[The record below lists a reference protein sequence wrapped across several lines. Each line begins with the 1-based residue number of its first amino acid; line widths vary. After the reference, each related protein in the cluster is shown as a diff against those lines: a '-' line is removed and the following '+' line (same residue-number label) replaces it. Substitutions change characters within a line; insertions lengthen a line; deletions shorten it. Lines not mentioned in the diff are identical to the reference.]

1 MTETNLSTSLQY
13 IKNVGPARAKV
24 LSEIGLEDSEDLLYY
39 FPRRHLDR
47 TTVTAISLLK
57 KDMITTIVGKV
68 ETCGERKTR
77 KGKLFQAVLSDGT
90 GLLTLLWFNGVPYI
104 KKSIEI
110 GDQFAV
116 HGKIEFYNGLQ
127 IVHPEYDKLNIDD
140 DPLNTGSVIP
150 LYPLTQE
157 LQKAGIENRFFRKII
172 RGMLKEI
179 NNISDFF
186 PPKFLQKHKLVSRY
200 EALHWIHFADKEKD
214 VKRAIYRLKFDEHFF
229 LQLLMALKKESNCR
243 VGTKPLDK
251 TGPHVKLIY
260 DQLNFEL
267 TDAQNRVLKEIRTD
281 LGKPITM
288 NRLLQGDVGS
298 GKTIVAVLAAAIAI
312 GNNVQIAVM
321 APTEILVHQHYESF
335 KAFSEI
341 GKITCAILVGN
352 TKEGE
357 RKKVIDALKTGR
369 IDLIV
374 GTHALIQK
382 DIEFKNLGFVIVD
395 EQHRFG
401 VVQRG
406 DLVEKGLNP
415 HFLAMTATPIPRT
428 LAITYHGDMDLS
440 IIDELPKHRKPVIT
454 KKIGPERL
462 KNVYNFINNEVSKG
476 RQCMIVYPLVE
487 ETEKSDLTAAVE
499 AYETLSRTAFTD
511 VNVGLIHGRMKKEE
525 KDNIMNEFSDNRIQ
539 ILVSTTV
546 IEVGIDVPNAT
557 VMLVEHADRFG
568 LIQLHQLRGRVGRG
582 SEKSYCIFVQRD
594 ITENSRKRLDIMERT
609 NDGFVI
615 SDEDLKLRGP
625 GEFFGIKQSGFFKY
639 KIADLVM
646 DGPIIKSARKAAFDL
661 VEKDPHL
668 RNRSFIELRRHF
680 LKKYQHMLDFV
691 NIS

>member
-1 MTETNLSTSLQY
+1 MTEINLSTFLQY

-57 KDMITTIVGKV
+57 KDMVTTIVGKV

-90 GLLTLLWFNGVPYI
+90 GFLTLLWFNGVPYI
-104 KKSIEI
+104 KKSIKI

-172 RGMLKEI
+172 RRMLKEI
-179 NNISDFF
+179 NNIPDFF
-186 PPKFLQKHKLVSRY
+186 PLKFLQKHKLVSRY

-229 LQLLMALKKESNCR
+229 LQLLMALKKESNSR
-243 VGTKPLDK
+243 VGTKPLNK
-251 TGPHVKLIY
+251 TGPHIKLIY

-321 APTEILVHQHYESF
+321 APTEILVRQHYESF
-335 KAFSEI
+335 KKFSEI

-382 DIEFKNLGFVIVD
+382 DIEFKNLGLVIVD

-462 KNVYNFINNEVSKG
+462 KNVYNFMNNEVSKG

-487 ETEKSDLTAAVE
+487 ETEKSDLAAAVE
-499 AYETLSRTAFTD
+499 AYETLSRTAFTN

-525 KDNIMNEFSDNRIQ
+525 KDNIMNEFSDNRIK

-625 GEFFGIKQSGFFKY
+625 GEFFGIRQSGFFKY

-646 DGPIIKSARKAAFDL
+646 DGPIIKSARKAAFNM
-661 VEKDPHL
+661 VAKDPHL

>member
-1 MTETNLSTSLQY
+1 MTEINLSTFLQY

-57 KDMITTIVGKV
+57 KDMVTTIVGKV

-104 KKSIEI
+104 KKSIKI

-172 RGMLKEI
+172 RRMLKEI
-179 NNISDFF
+179 NNIPDFF
-186 PPKFLQKHKLVSRY
+186 PLKFLQKHKLVSRY

-321 APTEILVHQHYESF
+321 APTEILVRQHYESF
-335 KAFSEI
+335 KKFSEI

-382 DIEFKNLGFVIVD
+382 DIEFKNLGLVIVD

-401 VVQRG
+401 VAQRG

-454 KKIGPERL
+454 KKIDPERL
-462 KNVYNFINNEVSKG
+462 KNVYNFMNNEVSKG

-487 ETEKSDLTAAVE
+487 ETEKSDLAAAVE
-499 AYETLSRTAFTD
+499 AYETLSRTAFTN

-525 KDNIMNEFSDNRIQ
+525 KDNIMNEFSDNRIK

-661 VEKDPHL
+661 VVKDPHL

>member
-1 MTETNLSTSLQY
+1 M
-13 IKNVGPARAKV
+13 
-24 LSEIGLEDSEDLLYY
+24 
-39 FPRRHLDR
+39 
-47 TTVTAISLLK
+47 
-57 KDMITTIVGKV
+57 
-68 ETCGERKTR
+68 
-77 KGKLFQAVLSDGT
+77 
-90 GLLTLLWFNGVPYI
+90 
-104 KKSIEI
+104 
-110 GDQFAV
+110 
-116 HGKIEFYNGLQ
+116 
-127 IVHPEYDKLNIDD
+127 HPEYDKLNIDD

-186 PPKFLQKHKLVSRY
+186 PSEFLQKHKLVSRY
-200 EALHWIHFADKEKD
+200 EALHWIHFAEKEKD
-214 VKRAIYRLKFDEHFF
+214 VKGAIYRLKFDEHFF
-229 LQLLMALKKESNCR
+229 LQFLMALKKESNCR

-321 APTEILVHQHYESF
+321 APTEILVRQHYESF
-335 KAFSEI
+335 KTFFET
-341 GKITCAILVGN
+341 GRITCAILVGN
-352 TKEGE
+352 TKESE

-382 DIEFKNLGFVIVD
+382 DIEFKNLGLVIVD

-454 KKIGPERL
+454 KKIGPERV
-462 KNVYNFINNEVSKG
+462 KNVYNFMKNEVSKG

-487 ETEKSDLTAAVE
+487 ETEKSDLAAAVE

-594 ITENSRKRLDIMERT
+594 ITENSRKRLDILERT

-661 VEKDPHL
+661 VAKDPHL

>member
-1 MTETNLSTSLQY
+1 MTEIKLSTSLQY

-68 ETCGERKTR
+68 EACGERKTR

-90 GLLTLLWFNGVPYI
+90 GFLTLLWFNGIPYI

-172 RGMLKEI
+172 RRMLKEI
-179 NNISDFF
+179 NNIPDFF
-186 PPKFLQKHKLVSRY
+186 PPEFLQKYKLVSRY

-335 KAFSEI
+335 KVFSEI

-382 DIEFKNLGFVIVD
+382 DIEFKNLGLVIVD

-462 KNVYNFINNEVSKG
+462 KNVYNFMKNEVSKG

-487 ETEKSDLTAAVE
+487 ETEKSDLAAAVE

-594 ITENSRKRLDIMERT
+594 ITENSRKRLDILERT

-625 GEFFGIKQSGFFKY
+625 GEFFGIRQSGFFKY

-661 VEKDPHL
+661 VAKDPHL

-680 LKKYQHMLDFV
+680 LKKYQHMLDFI

>member
-1 MTETNLSTSLQY
+1 MTEINLSTSLKY
-13 IKNVGPARAKV
+13 IKNVGSARAKV
-24 LSEIGLEDSEDLLYY
+24 LTEIGLEDSEDLLYY

-57 KDMITTIVGKV
+57 KGMITTIVGKV

-186 PPKFLQKHKLVSRY
+186 PSEFLQKHKLVSRY

-321 APTEILVHQHYESF
+321 APTEILVRQHYESF
-335 KAFSEI
+335 KKFSEI

-382 DIEFKNLGFVIVD
+382 DIEFKNLGLVIVD

-401 VVQRG
+401 VAQRG

-462 KNVYNFINNEVSKG
+462 KNVYNFMNNEVSKG

-661 VEKDPHL
+661 VAKDPHL

>member
-1 MTETNLSTSLQY
+1 MTEINLSTSLQY
-13 IKNVGPARAKV
+13 IKNVGSARAKV
-24 LSEIGLEDSEDLLYY
+24 LTEIGLEDSEDLLYY

-68 ETCGERKTR
+68 EACGERKTR

-90 GLLTLLWFNGVPYI
+90 GFLTLLWFNGVPYI

-172 RGMLKEI
+172 RRMLKEI
-179 NNISDFF
+179 NNIPDFF
-186 PPKFLQKHKLVSRY
+186 PPEFLQKYKLVSRY

-251 TGPHVKLIY
+251 TGPHIKLIY

-321 APTEILVHQHYESF
+321 APTEILVRQHYESF
-335 KAFSEI
+335 KEFSEI

-382 DIEFKNLGFVIVD
+382 DIEFKNLGLVIVD

-401 VVQRG
+401 VAQRG

-462 KNVYNFINNEVSKG
+462 KNVYNFMKNEVSKG

-487 ETEKSDLTAAVE
+487 ETEKSDLAAAVE
-499 AYETLSRTAFTD
+499 AYETLSRTAFSD

-594 ITENSRKRLDIMERT
+594 ITENSRKRLDILERT

-661 VEKDPHL
+661 VAKDPHL

>member
-1 MTETNLSTSLQY
+1 MTEINLSTFLQY

-77 KGKLFQAVLSDGT
+77 KGKLFQAILSDGT
-90 GLLTLLWFNGVPYI
+90 GFLTLLWFNGVPYI
-104 KKSIEI
+104 KKSIKI

-172 RGMLKEI
+172 RRMLKEI
-179 NNISDFF
+179 NNIPDFF
-186 PPKFLQKHKLVSRY
+186 PPKFLQKNKLVSRY

-321 APTEILVHQHYESF
+321 APTEILVRQHYESF
-335 KAFSEI
+335 KKFSEI

-382 DIEFKNLGFVIVD
+382 DIEFKNLGLVIVD

-401 VVQRG
+401 VAQRG

-454 KKIGPERL
+454 KKIDPERL
-462 KNVYNFINNEVSKG
+462 KNVYNFMNNEVSKG

-487 ETEKSDLTAAVE
+487 ETEKSDLAAAVE
-499 AYETLSRTAFTD
+499 AYETLSRTAFTN
-511 VNVGLIHGRMKKEE
+511 VNVGLIHGRIKKEE
-525 KDNIMNEFSDNRIQ
+525 KDNIMNEFSDNRIK

-625 GEFFGIKQSGFFKY
+625 GEFFGIRQSGFFKY

-661 VEKDPHL
+661 VVKDPHL

>member
-1 MTETNLSTSLQY
+1 MTEINLSTSLKY
-13 IKNVGPARAKV
+13 IKNVGSARAKV
-24 LSEIGLEDSEDLLYY
+24 LTEIGLEDSEDLLYY

-57 KDMITTIVGKV
+57 KGMITTIVGKV

-186 PPKFLQKHKLVSRY
+186 PSEFLRKHKLVSRY

-321 APTEILVHQHYESF
+321 APTEILVRQHYESF
-335 KAFSEI
+335 KKFSEI

-382 DIEFKNLGFVIVD
+382 DIEFKNLGLVIVD

-401 VVQRG
+401 VAQRG

-462 KNVYNFINNEVSKG
+462 KNVYNFMNNEVSKG

-487 ETEKSDLTAAVE
+487 ETEKSDLAAAVE

-625 GEFFGIKQSGFFKY
+625 GEFFGIRQSGFFKY

-661 VEKDPHL
+661 VAKDPHL

>member
-1 MTETNLSTSLQY
+1 MTEINFSTSLQY
-13 IKNVGPARAKV
+13 IKNVGPTRAKV
-24 LSEIGLEDSEDLLYY
+24 LSEIGLEYSEDLLYY

-57 KDMITTIVGKV
+57 KDMVTTIVGKV

-90 GLLTLLWFNGVPYI
+90 GFLTLLWFNGVPYI

-172 RGMLKEI
+172 RRMLKEI
-179 NNISDFF
+179 NNIPDFF

-200 EALHWIHFADKEKD
+200 EALHWIHFAEKEKD

-321 APTEILVHQHYESF
+321 APTEILVRQHYESF
-335 KAFSEI
+335 KTFFET
-341 GKITCAILVGN
+341 GRITCAILVGN
-352 TKEGE
+352 TKESE

-382 DIEFKNLGFVIVD
+382 DIEFKNLGLVIVD

-462 KNVYNFINNEVSKG
+462 KNVYNFMKNEVSKG

-487 ETEKSDLTAAVE
+487 ETEKSDLAAAVE
-499 AYETLSRTAFTD
+499 AYETLSRTAFTN

-661 VEKDPHL
+661 VAKDPHL

>member
-1 MTETNLSTSLQY
+1 MTEINFSTSLQY
-13 IKNVGPARAKV
+13 IKNVGPTRAKV
-24 LSEIGLEDSEDLLYY
+24 LSEIGLECSEDLLYY

-57 KDMITTIVGKV
+57 KDMVTTIVGKV

-90 GLLTLLWFNGVPYI
+90 GFLTLLWFNGVPYI
-104 KKSIEI
+104 KKSIKI

-172 RGMLKEI
+172 RRMLKEI
-179 NNISDFF
+179 NNIPDFF

-229 LQLLMALKKESNCR
+229 LQLLMALKKESNSR
-243 VGTKPLDK
+243 VGTKPLNK
-251 TGPHVKLIY
+251 TGPHIKLIY

-321 APTEILVHQHYESF
+321 APTEILVRQHYESF
-335 KAFSEI
+335 KKFSEI

-382 DIEFKNLGFVIVD
+382 DIEFKNLGLVIVD

-462 KNVYNFINNEVSKG
+462 KNVYNFMNNEVSKG

-487 ETEKSDLTAAVE
+487 ETEKSDLAAAVE
-499 AYETLSRTAFTD
+499 AYETLSRTAFTN

-625 GEFFGIKQSGFFKY
+625 GEFFGIRQSGFFKY

-646 DGPIIKSARKAAFDL
+646 DGPIIKSARKAAFNM
-661 VEKDPHL
+661 VAKDPHL

>member
-1 MTETNLSTSLQY
+1 MTEINFSTSLQY
-13 IKNVGPARAKV
+13 IKNVGPTRAKV
-24 LSEIGLEDSEDLLYY
+24 LSEIGLEYSEDLLYY

-57 KDMITTIVGKV
+57 KDMVTTIVGKV

-90 GLLTLLWFNGVPYI
+90 GFLTLLWFNGVPYI
-104 KKSIEI
+104 KKSIKI

-172 RGMLKEI
+172 RRMLKEI
-179 NNISDFF
+179 NNIPDFF

-229 LQLLMALKKESNCR
+229 LQLLMALKKESNSR
-243 VGTKPLDK
+243 VGTKPLNK
-251 TGPHVKLIY
+251 TGPHIKLIY

-321 APTEILVHQHYESF
+321 APTEILVRQHYESF
-335 KAFSEI
+335 KKFSEI

-382 DIEFKNLGFVIVD
+382 DIEFKNLGLVIID

-428 LAITYHGDMDLS
+428 LAVTYHGDMDLS

-462 KNVYNFINNEVSKG
+462 KNVYNFMNNEVSKG

-487 ETEKSDLTAAVE
+487 ETEKSDLAAAVE
-499 AYETLSRTAFTD
+499 AYETLSRTAFTN

-625 GEFFGIKQSGFFKY
+625 GEFFGIRQSGFFKY

-646 DGPIIKSARKAAFDL
+646 DGPIIKSARKAAFNM
-661 VEKDPHL
+661 VAKDPHL

>member
-1 MTETNLSTSLQY
+1 MTEINLSTSLQY
-13 IKNVGPARAKV
+13 IKNVGSARAKV

-68 ETCGERKTR
+68 EACGERKTR

-90 GLLTLLWFNGVPYI
+90 GFLTILWFNGIPYI

-186 PPKFLQKHKLVSRY
+186 PSEFLQKHKLVSRY

-321 APTEILVHQHYESF
+321 APTEILVRQHYESF
-335 KAFSEI
+335 KEFSEI
-341 GKITCAILVGN
+341 GKITCAMLVGN

-357 RKKVIDALKTGR
+357 RKKIIDALKTGR

-382 DIEFKNLGFVIVD
+382 DIEFKNLGLVIVD

-401 VVQRG
+401 VAQRG

-462 KNVYNFINNEVSKG
+462 KNVYNFMNNEVSKG

-487 ETEKSDLTAAVE
+487 ETEKSDLAAAVE

-594 ITENSRKRLDIMERT
+594 ITENSRKRLDILERT

-661 VEKDPHL
+661 VAKDPHL

>member
-1 MTETNLSTSLQY
+1 MTEINLSTSLQY
-13 IKNVGPARAKV
+13 IKNVGSARAKV

-68 ETCGERKTR
+68 EACGERKTR

-90 GLLTLLWFNGVPYI
+90 GFLTLLWFNGIPYI

-172 RGMLKEI
+172 RRMLKEI
-179 NNISDFF
+179 NNIPDFF

-243 VGTKPLDK
+243 VGTKALDK

-321 APTEILVHQHYESF
+321 APTEILVRQHYESF
-335 KAFSEI
+335 KKFSEI

-382 DIEFKNLGFVIVD
+382 DIEFKSLGLVIVD

-401 VVQRG
+401 VAQRG

-462 KNVYNFINNEVSKG
+462 KNVYNFMKNEVSKG

-487 ETEKSDLTAAVE
+487 ETEKSDLAAAVE

-661 VEKDPHL
+661 VAKDPHL

>member
-1 MTETNLSTSLQY
+1 MSEISLSTSLQY

-24 LSEIGLEDSEDLLYY
+24 LSGLGLEVSEDLLYY

-47 TTVTAISLLK
+47 TTVTAISLLN
-57 KDMITTIVGKV
+57 KDMVATIVGKL

-90 GLLTLLWFNGVPYI
+90 GFLTLLWFNAIPFV
-104 KKSIEI
+104 KKSIKI
-110 GDQFAV
+110 GDQLAV

-127 IVHPEYDKLNIDD
+127 IIHPEYDKLNTDD

-157 LQKAGIENRFFRKII
+157 LQKVGLENRLFRKII
-172 RGMLKEI
+172 RRLLKDV
-179 NNISDFF
+179 NNIPDFF
-186 PPKFLQKHKLVSRY
+186 PPEFLQKYTLITRY
-200 EALHWIHFADKEKD
+200 EALHWIHFAEKERD
-214 VKRAIYRLKFDEHFF
+214 VKRAIHRLKFDEHFF
-229 LQLLMALKKESNCR
+229 LLLLMALKKESNCR
-243 VGTKPLDK
+243 VGTKSLDK

-267 TDAQNRVLKEIRTD
+267 TDAQKRVLKEIRTD

-298 GKTIVAVLAAAIAI
+298 GKTIIAVLAAAIAI
-312 GNNVQIAVM
+312 GNNVQVAVM
-321 APTEILVHQHYESF
+321 APTEILAHQHYESF
-335 KAFSEI
+335 RTFSET
-341 GKITCAILVGN
+341 GKITCAMLVGN
-352 TKEGE
+352 TKESE

-382 DIEFKNLGFVIVD
+382 DIEFKKLGLVIVD

-401 VVQRG
+401 VIQRG
-406 DLVEKGLNP
+406 ALIEKGLNP

-440 IIDELPKHRKPVIT
+440 IIDELPKHRKPVVT
-454 KKIGPERL
+454 KTIEPGRL
-462 KNVYNFINNEVSKG
+462 KKVYAFILDEVKKG
-476 RQCMIVYPLVE
+476 RQCIIVYPLVK
-487 ETEKSDLTAAVE
+487 ETEKSDLASADE
-499 AYETLSRTAFTD
+499 AYKVLSEGVFQGCR
-511 VNVGLIHGRMKKEE
+511 VSLLHGQMKKEE
-525 KDNIMNEFSDNRIQ
+525 KDKIMNEFSDNIIQ
-539 ILVSTTV
+539 ILISTTV

-582 SEKSYCIFVQRD
+582 SEKGYCIFVQRNF
-594 ITENSRKRLDIMERT
+594 TENSRKRLAVMEKT
-609 NDGFVI
+609 NDGFII
-615 SDEDLKLRGP
+615 SDEDLKMRGP
-625 GEFFGIKQSGFFKY
+625 GEFFGLKQSGFLKY

-646 DGPIIKSARKAAFDL
+646 DGDIIKSARKAAFDL
-661 VEKDPHL
+661 VAKDPHL
-668 RNRSFIELRRHF
+668 RNQSFIELRSHF
-680 LKKYQHMLDFV
+680 LKQYQHMLDFV

>member
-1 MTETNLSTSLQY
+1 MTEINLSTSLQY
-13 IKNVGPARAKV
+13 VKNVGPARAKV

-186 PPKFLQKHKLVSRY
+186 PSEFLQKHKLVSRY

-321 APTEILVHQHYESF
+321 APTEILVRQHYESF
-335 KAFSEI
+335 KKFSEI

-382 DIEFKNLGFVIVD
+382 DIEFKNLGLVIVD

-401 VVQRG
+401 VAQRG

-462 KNVYNFINNEVSKG
+462 KNVYNFMNNEVSKG

-487 ETEKSDLTAAVE
+487 ETEKSDLAAAVE

-525 KDNIMNEFSDNRIQ
+525 KDNIMNEFSDNRIK

-661 VEKDPHL
+661 VAKDPHL

>member
-1 MTETNLSTSLQY
+1 MTEINFSTSLQY
-13 IKNVGPARAKV
+13 IKNVGPTRAKV
-24 LSEIGLEDSEDLLYY
+24 LSEIGLECSEDLLYY

-57 KDMITTIVGKV
+57 KDMVTTIVGKV

-90 GLLTLLWFNGVPYI
+90 GFLTLLWFNGVPYI
-104 KKSIEI
+104 KKSIKI

-172 RGMLKEI
+172 RRMLKEI
-179 NNISDFF
+179 NNIPDFF
-186 PPKFLQKHKLVSRY
+186 PLKFLQKHKLVSRY

-229 LQLLMALKKESNCR
+229 LQLLMALKKESNSR
-243 VGTKPLDK
+243 VGTKPLNK
-251 TGPHVKLIY
+251 TGPHIKLIY

-321 APTEILVHQHYESF
+321 APTEILVRQHYESF
-335 KAFSEI
+335 KKFSEI

-382 DIEFKNLGFVIVD
+382 DIEFKNLGLVIVD

-462 KNVYNFINNEVSKG
+462 KNVYNFMNNEVSKG

-487 ETEKSDLTAAVE
+487 ETEKSDLAAAVE
-499 AYETLSRTAFTD
+499 AYETLSRTAFTN

-625 GEFFGIKQSGFFKY
+625 GEFFGIRQSGFFKY

-646 DGPIIKSARKAAFDL
+646 DGPIIKSARKAAFNM
-661 VEKDPHL
+661 VAKDPHL

>member
-1 MTETNLSTSLQY
+1 MTEINLSTFLQY

-77 KGKLFQAVLSDGT
+77 KGKLFQAILSDGT
-90 GLLTLLWFNGVPYI
+90 GFLTLLWFNGVPYI
-104 KKSIEI
+104 KKSIKI

-172 RGMLKEI
+172 RRMLKEI
-179 NNISDFF
+179 NNIPDFF
-186 PPKFLQKHKLVSRY
+186 PPKFLQKNKLVSRY

-321 APTEILVHQHYESF
+321 APTEILVRQHYESF
-335 KAFSEI
+335 KKFSEI

-382 DIEFKNLGFVIVD
+382 DIEFKNLGLVIVD

-401 VVQRG
+401 VAQRG

-454 KKIGPERL
+454 KKIDPERL
-462 KNVYNFINNEVSKG
+462 KNVYNFMNNEVSKG

-487 ETEKSDLTAAVE
+487 ETEKSDLAAAVE

-525 KDNIMNEFSDNRIQ
+525 KDNIMNEFSDNRIK

-625 GEFFGIKQSGFFKY
+625 GEFFGIRQSGFFKY

-661 VEKDPHL
+661 VVKDPHL

>member
-1 MTETNLSTSLQY
+1 MTEINFSTSLQY
-13 IKNVGPARAKV
+13 IKNVGPTRAKV
-24 LSEIGLEDSEDLLYY
+24 LSEIGLECSEDLLYY

-57 KDMITTIVGKV
+57 KDMVTTIVGKV

-90 GLLTLLWFNGVPYI
+90 GFLTLLWFNGVPYI
-104 KKSIEI
+104 KKSIKI

-172 RGMLKEI
+172 RRMLKEI
-179 NNISDFF
+179 NNIPDFF

-229 LQLLMALKKESNCR
+229 LQLLMALKKESNSR
-243 VGTKPLDK
+243 VGTKPLNK
-251 TGPHVKLIY
+251 TGPHIKLIY

-321 APTEILVHQHYESF
+321 APTEILVRQHYESF
-335 KAFSEI
+335 KKFSEI

-382 DIEFKNLGFVIVD
+382 DIEFKNLGLVIVD

-428 LAITYHGDMDLS
+428 LAVTYHGDMDLS

-462 KNVYNFINNEVSKG
+462 KNVYNFMNNEVSKG

-487 ETEKSDLTAAVE
+487 ETEKSDLAAAVE
-499 AYETLSRTAFTD
+499 AYETLSRTAFTN

-625 GEFFGIKQSGFFKY
+625 GEFFGIRQSGFFKY

-646 DGPIIKSARKAAFDL
+646 DGPIIKSARKAAFNM
-661 VEKDPHL
+661 VAKDPHL

>member
-1 MTETNLSTSLQY
+1 MTKTNLSTSLQY
-13 IKNVGPARAKV
+13 IKNVGPERAKV
-24 LSEIGLEDSEDLLYY
+24 LSEIGLVDSEDLLYY

-57 KDMITTIVGKV
+57 KGMITTIVGKV

-186 PPKFLQKHKLVSRY
+186 PSEFLQKHKLVSRY

-321 APTEILVHQHYESF
+321 APTEILVRQHYESF
-335 KAFSEI
+335 KKFSEI

-382 DIEFKNLGFVIVD
+382 DIEFKNLGLVIVD

-462 KNVYNFINNEVSKG
+462 KNVYNFMNNEVSKG

-625 GEFFGIKQSGFFKY
+625 GEFFGIRQSGFFKY

-646 DGPIIKSARKAAFDL
+646 DGPIIKSARKAAFNM
-661 VEKDPHL
+661 VAKDPHL

-680 LKKYQHMLDFV
+680 LKKYQHMLNFV

>member
-1 MTETNLSTSLQY
+1 MTEINLSTSLQY

-68 ETCGERKTR
+68 EACGERKTR

-90 GLLTLLWFNGVPYI
+90 GFLTLLWFNGIPYI

-172 RGMLKEI
+172 RRMLKEI
-179 NNISDFF
+179 NNIPDFF
-186 PPKFLQKHKLVSRY
+186 PPEFLQKYKLVSRY

-321 APTEILVHQHYESF
+321 APTEILVQQHYESF
-335 KAFSEI
+335 KTFSEI
-341 GKITCAILVGN
+341 GKITCAMLVGN

-357 RKKVIDALKTGR
+357 RKKIIDALKTGR

-382 DIEFKNLGFVIVD
+382 DIEFKNLGLVIVD

-401 VVQRG
+401 VAQRG

-462 KNVYNFINNEVSKG
+462 KNVYNFMKNEVSKG

-487 ETEKSDLTAAVE
+487 ETEKSDLAAAVE
-499 AYETLSRTAFTD
+499 AYETLSRTAFSD

-661 VEKDPHL
+661 VAKDPHL

>member
-1 MTETNLSTSLQY
+1 M
-13 IKNVGPARAKV
+13 
-24 LSEIGLEDSEDLLYY
+24 
-39 FPRRHLDR
+39 
-47 TTVTAISLLK
+47 
-57 KDMITTIVGKV
+57 
-68 ETCGERKTR
+68 
-77 KGKLFQAVLSDGT
+77 
-90 GLLTLLWFNGVPYI
+90 
-104 KKSIEI
+104 
-110 GDQFAV
+110 
-116 HGKIEFYNGLQ
+116 
-127 IVHPEYDKLNIDD
+127 HPEYDKLNIDD

-186 PPKFLQKHKLVSRY
+186 PSEFLQKHKLVSRY

-321 APTEILVHQHYESF
+321 APTEILVRQHYESF
-335 KAFSEI
+335 KKFSEI

-382 DIEFKNLGFVIVD
+382 DIEFKNLGLVIVD

-401 VVQRG
+401 VAQRG

-462 KNVYNFINNEVSKG
+462 KNVYNFMNNEVSKG

-487 ETEKSDLTAAVE
+487 ETEKSDLAAAVE

-525 KDNIMNEFSDNRIQ
+525 KDNIMNEFSDNRIK

-625 GEFFGIKQSGFFKY
+625 GEFFGIRQSGFFKY

-661 VEKDPHL
+661 VAKDPHL

>member
-1 MTETNLSTSLQY
+1 MTEINLSTSLQY

-68 ETCGERKTR
+68 EACGERKTR

-90 GLLTLLWFNGVPYI
+90 GFLTLLWFNGIPYI

-172 RGMLKEI
+172 RRMLKEI
-179 NNISDFF
+179 NNIPDFF
-186 PPKFLQKHKLVSRY
+186 PPEFLQKYKLVSRY

-321 APTEILVHQHYESF
+321 APTEILVRQHYESF
-335 KAFSEI
+335 KEFSEI

-382 DIEFKNLGFVIVD
+382 DIEFKNLGLDIVD

-428 LAITYHGDMDLS
+428 LAITYYGDMDLS

-462 KNVYNFINNEVSKG
+462 KNVYNFMKNEVSKG

-487 ETEKSDLTAAVE
+487 ETEKSDLAAAVE
-499 AYETLSRTAFTD
+499 AYETLSRTAFSD

-594 ITENSRKRLDIMERT
+594 ITENSRKRLDILERT

-661 VEKDPHL
+661 VAKDPHL

>member
-1 MTETNLSTSLQY
+1 
-13 IKNVGPARAKV
+13 
-24 LSEIGLEDSEDLLYY
+24 
-39 FPRRHLDR
+39 
-47 TTVTAISLLK
+47 
-57 KDMITTIVGKV
+57 MITTIVGKV

-172 RGMLKEI
+172 RGMLKGI

-186 PPKFLQKHKLVSRY
+186 PSEFLQKHKLVSRY

-243 VGTKPLDK
+243 VGTKPLNK

-321 APTEILVHQHYESF
+321 APTEILVRQHYESF
-335 KAFSEI
+335 KKFSEI

-382 DIEFKNLGFVIVD
+382 DIEFKNLGLVIVD

-401 VVQRG
+401 VAQRG

-462 KNVYNFINNEVSKG
+462 KNVYNFMNNEVSKG

-525 KDNIMNEFSDNRIQ
+525 KDNIMNEFSDNRIK

-625 GEFFGIKQSGFFKY
+625 GEFFGIRQSGFFKY

-661 VEKDPHL
+661 VAKDPHL

>member
-1 MTETNLSTSLQY
+1 MTEINLSTSLQY

-68 ETCGERKTR
+68 EACGERKTR

-90 GLLTLLWFNGVPYI
+90 GFLTILWFNGIPYI

-172 RGMLKEI
+172 RRMLKEI

-186 PPKFLQKHKLVSRY
+186 PSEFLQKHKLVSRY
-200 EALHWIHFADKEKD
+200 EALHWIHFAEKEKD
-214 VKRAIYRLKFDEHFF
+214 VKGAIYRLKFDEHFF

-321 APTEILVHQHYESF
+321 APTEILVRQHYESF
-335 KAFSEI
+335 KKFSEI

-357 RKKVIDALKTGR
+357 RKKIIDALKTGR

-382 DIEFKNLGFVIVD
+382 DIEFKNLGLVIVD

-401 VVQRG
+401 VAQRG

-462 KNVYNFINNEVSKG
+462 KNVYNFMKNEVSKG

-487 ETEKSDLTAAVE
+487 ETEKSDLAAAVE
-499 AYETLSRTAFTD
+499 AYETLSRTAFTN

-661 VEKDPHL
+661 VAKDPHL

>member
-1 MTETNLSTSLQY
+1 MTEINLSTSLQY

-57 KDMITTIVGKV
+57 KDMVTTIVGKV

-90 GLLTLLWFNGVPYI
+90 GFLTLLWFNGVPYI

-172 RGMLKEI
+172 RRMLKEI
-179 NNISDFF
+179 NNIPDFF
-186 PPKFLQKHKLVSRY
+186 PPEFLQKYKLVSRY

-321 APTEILVHQHYESF
+321 APTEILV
-335 KAFSEI
+335 
-341 GKITCAILVGN
+341 
-352 TKEGE
+352 
-357 RKKVIDALKTGR
+357 R
-369 IDLIV
+369 
-374 GTHALIQK
+374 
-382 DIEFKNLGFVIVD
+382 
-395 EQHRFG
+395 
-401 VVQRG
+401 
-406 DLVEKGLNP
+406 
-415 HFLAMTATPIPRT
+415 
-428 LAITYHGDMDLS
+428 
-440 IIDELPKHRKPVIT
+440 
-454 KKIGPERL
+454 
-462 KNVYNFINNEVSKG
+462 
-476 RQCMIVYPLVE
+476 
-487 ETEKSDLTAAVE
+487 
-499 AYETLSRTAFTD
+499 
-511 VNVGLIHGRMKKEE
+511 
-525 KDNIMNEFSDNRIQ
+525 
-539 ILVSTTV
+539 
-546 IEVGIDVPNAT
+546 
-557 VMLVEHADRFG
+557 
-568 LIQLHQLRGRVGRG
+568 
-582 SEKSYCIFVQRD
+582 
-594 ITENSRKRLDIMERT
+594 
-609 NDGFVI
+609 
-615 SDEDLKLRGP
+615 
-625 GEFFGIKQSGFFKY
+625 
-639 KIADLVM
+639 
-646 DGPIIKSARKAAFDL
+646 
-661 VEKDPHL
+661 
-668 RNRSFIELRRHF
+668 
-680 LKKYQHMLDFV
+680 
-691 NIS
+691 

>member
-1 MTETNLSTSLQY
+1 MTEINFSTSLQY
-13 IKNVGPARAKV
+13 IKNVGPTRAKV
-24 LSEIGLEDSEDLLYY
+24 LSEIGLECSEDLLYY

-57 KDMITTIVGKV
+57 KDMVTTIVGKV

-90 GLLTLLWFNGVPYI
+90 GFLTLLWFNGVPYI
-104 KKSIEI
+104 KKSIKI

-172 RGMLKEI
+172 RRMLKEI
-179 NNISDFF
+179 NNIPDFF

-200 EALHWIHFADKEKD
+200 EALHWIHFAEKEKD

-321 APTEILVHQHYESF
+321 APTEILVRQHYESF
-335 KAFSEI
+335 KKFSEI

-382 DIEFKNLGFVIVD
+382 DIEFKNLGLVIVD

-462 KNVYNFINNEVSKG
+462 KNVYNFMNNEVSKG

-487 ETEKSDLTAAVE
+487 ETEKSDLAAAVE

-525 KDNIMNEFSDNRIQ
+525 KDNIMNKFSDNRIQ

-661 VEKDPHL
+661 VAKDPHL

-680 LKKYQHMLDFV
+680 LKKYQHMLDFI

>member
-1 MTETNLSTSLQY
+1 MTEINFSTSLQY
-13 IKNVGPARAKV
+13 IKNVGPTRAKV
-24 LSEIGLEDSEDLLYY
+24 LSEIGLECSEDLLYY

-68 ETCGERKTR
+68 DACGERKTR

-90 GLLTLLWFNGVPYI
+90 GFLTLLWFNGVPYI
-104 KKSIEI
+104 KKSIKI

-172 RGMLKEI
+172 RRMLKEI
-179 NNISDFF
+179 NNIPDFF

-229 LQLLMALKKESNCR
+229 LQLLMALKKESNSR
-243 VGTKPLDK
+243 VGTKPLNK
-251 TGPHVKLIY
+251 TGPHIKLIY

-321 APTEILVHQHYESF
+321 APTEILVRQHYESF
-335 KAFSEI
+335 KKFSEI

-382 DIEFKNLGFVIVD
+382 DIEFKNLGLVIVD

-462 KNVYNFINNEVSKG
+462 KNVYNFMNNEVSKG

-487 ETEKSDLTAAVE
+487 ETEKSDLAAAVE
-499 AYETLSRTAFTD
+499 AYETLSRTAFTN

-625 GEFFGIKQSGFFKY
+625 GEFFGIRQSGFFKY

-646 DGPIIKSARKAAFDL
+646 DGPIIKSARKAAFNM
-661 VEKDPHL
+661 VAKDPHL

>member
-1 MTETNLSTSLQY
+1 MTEINFSTSLQY
-13 IKNVGPARAKV
+13 IKNVGPTRAKV
-24 LSEIGLEDSEDLLYY
+24 LSEIGLECSEDLLYY

-90 GLLTLLWFNGVPYI
+90 GFLTLLWFNGVPYI

-172 RGMLKEI
+172 RRMLKEI
-179 NNISDFF
+179 NNIPDFF

-229 LQLLMALKKESNCR
+229 LQLLMALKKESNSR
-243 VGTKPLDK
+243 VGTKPLNK
-251 TGPHVKLIY
+251 TGPHIKLIY

-321 APTEILVHQHYESF
+321 APTEILVRQHYESF
-335 KAFSEI
+335 KKFSEI

-352 TKEGE
+352 TKESE

-382 DIEFKNLGFVIVD
+382 DIEFKNLGLVIVD

-462 KNVYNFINNEVSKG
+462 KNVYNFMNNEVSKG

-487 ETEKSDLTAAVE
+487 ETEKSDLAAAVE
-499 AYETLSRTAFTD
+499 AYETLSRTAFTN

-582 SEKSYCIFVQRD
+582 SEKSYCIFVQRA

-625 GEFFGIKQSGFFKY
+625 GEFFGIRQSGFFKY

-646 DGPIIKSARKAAFDL
+646 DGPIIKSARKAAFNM
-661 VEKDPHL
+661 VAKDPHL

>member
-1 MTETNLSTSLQY
+1 
-13 IKNVGPARAKV
+13 
-24 LSEIGLEDSEDLLYY
+24 
-39 FPRRHLDR
+39 
-47 TTVTAISLLK
+47 
-57 KDMITTIVGKV
+57 MITTIVGKV

-90 GLLTLLWFNGVPYI
+90 GFLTLLWFNGVPYI
-104 KKSIEI
+104 KKSIKI

-172 RGMLKEI
+172 RRMLKEI
-179 NNISDFF
+179 NNIPDFF

-229 LQLLMALKKESNCR
+229 LQLLMALKKESNSR
-243 VGTKPLDK
+243 VGTKPLNK
-251 TGPHVKLIY
+251 TGPHIKLIY

-335 KAFSEI
+335 KVFSEI

-382 DIEFKNLGFVIVD
+382 DIEFKNLGLVIVD

-462 KNVYNFINNEVSKG
+462 KNVYNFMNNEVSKG

-487 ETEKSDLTAAVE
+487 ETEKSDLAAAVE
-499 AYETLSRTAFTD
+499 AYETLSRTAFTN

-625 GEFFGIKQSGFFKY
+625 GEFFGIRQSGFFKY

-646 DGPIIKSARKAAFDL
+646 DGPIIKSARKAAFNM
-661 VEKDPHL
+661 VAKDPHL

>member
-1 MTETNLSTSLQY
+1 MTEINLSTSLQY
-13 IKNVGPARAKV
+13 IKNVGSARAKV

-68 ETCGERKTR
+68 EACGERKTR

-90 GLLTLLWFNGVPYI
+90 GFLTILWFNGIPYI

-172 RGMLKEI
+172 RRMLKEI
-179 NNISDFF
+179 NNIPDFF
-186 PPKFLQKHKLVSRY
+186 PPEFLQKYKLVSRY

-321 APTEILVHQHYESF
+321 APTEILVRQHYESF
-335 KAFSEI
+335 KTFFET
-341 GKITCAILVGN
+341 GRITCAILVGN

-382 DIEFKNLGFVIVD
+382 DIEFKNLGLVIVD

-462 KNVYNFINNEVSKG
+462 KNVYNFMKNEVSKG

-487 ETEKSDLTAAVE
+487 ETEKSDLAAAVE

-661 VEKDPHL
+661 VAKDPHL

-680 LKKYQHMLDFV
+680 LKKYQHTLDFV

>member
-57 KDMITTIVGKV
+57 KGMITTIVGKV

-186 PPKFLQKHKLVSRY
+186 PSEFLQKHKLVSRY

-321 APTEILVHQHYESF
+321 APTEILVRQHYESF
-335 KAFSEI
+335 KKFSEI

-382 DIEFKNLGFVIVD
+382 DIEFKNLGLVIVD

-401 VVQRG
+401 VAQRG

-462 KNVYNFINNEVSKG
+462 KNVYNFMNNEVSKG

-487 ETEKSDLTAAVE
+487 ETEKSDLAAAVE

>member
-1 MTETNLSTSLQY
+1 MTEINFSTSLQY
-13 IKNVGPARAKV
+13 IKNVGPTRAKV
-24 LSEIGLEDSEDLLYY
+24 LSEIGLECSEDLLYY

-57 KDMITTIVGKV
+57 KDMVTTIVGKV

-90 GLLTLLWFNGVPYI
+90 GFLTLLWFNGIPYI

-172 RGMLKEI
+172 RRMLKEI
-179 NNISDFF
+179 NNIPDFF

-229 LQLLMALKKESNCR
+229 LQLLMALKKESNSR
-243 VGTKPLDK
+243 VGTKPLNK
-251 TGPHVKLIY
+251 TGPHIKLIY

-321 APTEILVHQHYESF
+321 APTEILVRQHYESF
-335 KAFSEI
+335 KKFSEI

-382 DIEFKNLGFVIVD
+382 DIEFKNLGLVIVD

-428 LAITYHGDMDLS
+428 LAVTYHGDMDLS

-462 KNVYNFINNEVSKG
+462 KNVYNFMKNEVSKG

-487 ETEKSDLTAAVE
+487 ETEKSDLAAAVE
-499 AYETLSRTAFTD
+499 AYETLSRTAFTN

-625 GEFFGIKQSGFFKY
+625 GEFFGIRQSGFFKY

-646 DGPIIKSARKAAFDL
+646 DGPIIKSARKAAFNM
-661 VEKDPHL
+661 VAKDPHL

>member
-1 MTETNLSTSLQY
+1 MTEINLSTFLQY

-57 KDMITTIVGKV
+57 KGMITTIVGKV

-77 KGKLFQAVLSDGT
+77 KGKLFQAILSDGT
-90 GLLTLLWFNGVPYI
+90 GFLTLLWFNGVPYI

-186 PPKFLQKHKLVSRY
+186 PSEFLQKHKLVSRY

-321 APTEILVHQHYESF
+321 APTEILVRQHYESF
-335 KAFSEI
+335 KKFSEI

-382 DIEFKNLGFVIVD
+382 DIEFKNLGLVIVD

-401 VVQRG
+401 VAQRG

-462 KNVYNFINNEVSKG
+462 KNVYNFMNNEVSKG

-487 ETEKSDLTAAVE
+487 ETEKSDLAAAVE

-525 KDNIMNEFSDNRIQ
+525 KDNIMNEFSDNRIK

-625 GEFFGIKQSGFFKY
+625 GEFFGIRQSGFFKY

-661 VEKDPHL
+661 VAKDPHL

>member
-1 MTETNLSTSLQY
+1 MTEINLSTSLQY

-57 KDMITTIVGKV
+57 KGMITTIVGKV

-90 GLLTLLWFNGVPYI
+90 GFLTLLWFNGIPYI

-186 PPKFLQKHKLVSRY
+186 PSEFLQKHKLVSRY

-335 KAFSEI
+335 KKFSEI

-382 DIEFKNLGFVIVD
+382 DIEFKNLGLVIVD

-462 KNVYNFINNEVSKG
+462 KNVYNFMNNEVSKG

-487 ETEKSDLTAAVE
+487 ETEKSDLAAAVE

-661 VEKDPHL
+661 VAKDPHL

>member
-1 MTETNLSTSLQY
+1 MTEINFSTSLQY
-13 IKNVGPARAKV
+13 IKNVGPTRAKV
-24 LSEIGLEDSEDLLYY
+24 LSEIGLECSEDLLYY

-57 KDMITTIVGKV
+57 KDMVTTIVGKV

-90 GLLTLLWFNGVPYI
+90 GFLTLLWFNGVPYI
-104 KKSIEI
+104 KKSIKI

-172 RGMLKEI
+172 RRMLKEI
-179 NNISDFF
+179 NNIPDFF
-186 PPKFLQKHKLVSRY
+186 PLKFLQKHKLVSRY

-229 LQLLMALKKESNCR
+229 LQLLMALKKESNSR
-243 VGTKPLDK
+243 VGTKPLNK
-251 TGPHVKLIY
+251 TGPHIKLIY

-321 APTEILVHQHYESF
+321 APTEILVRQHYESF
-335 KAFSEI
+335 KKFSEI

-382 DIEFKNLGFVIVD
+382 DIEFKNLGLVIID

-428 LAITYHGDMDLS
+428 LAVTYHGDMDLS

-462 KNVYNFINNEVSKG
+462 KNVYNFMNNEVSKG

-487 ETEKSDLTAAVE
+487 ETEKSDLAAAVE
-499 AYETLSRTAFTD
+499 AYETLSRTAFTN

-625 GEFFGIKQSGFFKY
+625 GEFFGIRQSGFFKY

-646 DGPIIKSARKAAFDL
+646 DGPIIKSARKAAFNM
-661 VEKDPHL
+661 VAKDPHL

>member
-1 MTETNLSTSLQY
+1 MTEINLSTFLQY

-77 KGKLFQAVLSDGT
+77 KGKLFQAILSDGT
-90 GLLTLLWFNGVPYI
+90 GFLTLLWFNGVPYI

-172 RGMLKEI
+172 RRMLKEI
-179 NNISDFF
+179 NNIPDFF
-186 PPKFLQKHKLVSRY
+186 PPKFLQKNKLVSRY

-321 APTEILVHQHYESF
+321 APTEILVRQHYESF
-335 KAFSEI
+335 KKFSEI

-382 DIEFKNLGFVIVD
+382 DIEFKNLGLVIVD

-401 VVQRG
+401 VAQRG

-462 KNVYNFINNEVSKG
+462 KNVYNFMNNEVSKG

-487 ETEKSDLTAAVE
+487 ETEKSDLAAAVE

-525 KDNIMNEFSDNRIQ
+525 KDNIMNEFSDNRIK

-625 GEFFGIKQSGFFKY
+625 GEFFGIRQSGFFKY

-661 VEKDPHL
+661 VVKDPHL

>member
-1 MTETNLSTSLQY
+1 MTEINFSTSLQY
-13 IKNVGPARAKV
+13 IKNVGPTRAKV
-24 LSEIGLEDSEDLLYY
+24 LSEIGLECSEDLLYY

-57 KDMITTIVGKV
+57 KDMVTTIVGKV

-90 GLLTLLWFNGVPYI
+90 GFLTLLWFNGVPYI

-172 RGMLKEI
+172 RRMLKEI
-179 NNISDFF
+179 NNIPDFF
-186 PPKFLQKHKLVSRY
+186 PPKFLQKHKLVSRD

-229 LQLLMALKKESNCR
+229 LQLLMALKKESNSR
-243 VGTKPLDK
+243 VGTKPLNK
-251 TGPHVKLIY
+251 TGPHIKLIY

-321 APTEILVHQHYESF
+321 APTEILVRQHYESF
-335 KAFSEI
+335 KKFSEI

-352 TKEGE
+352 TKESE
-357 RKKVIDALKTGR
+357 RKKVIDGLKTGR

-382 DIEFKNLGFVIVD
+382 DIEFKNLGLVIVD

-462 KNVYNFINNEVSKG
+462 KNVYNFMKNEVSKG

-487 ETEKSDLTAAVE
+487 ETEKSDLAAAVE
-499 AYETLSRTAFTD
+499 AYETLSRTAFTN

-661 VEKDPHL
+661 VAKDPHL

-680 LKKYQHMLDFV
+680 LKKYQHMLDFI